1 MGCDI
6 SAGRNEPCKDAVGGL
21 KNIYLINYEDMAS
34 FTVDAD
40 DQVTAGVPVT
50 GQPNIYKYEL
60 KGSNVLDQT
69 VTSSRAN
76 GTTFVSQSLTVV
88 LKKQDYTTHKQVKF
102 LAYGRPFVLVEDYN
116 GNYNLMGI
124 EHGCELTT
132 NTISSG
138 TAMGDLNGYT
148 INLVAEEKLPAN
160 FVTGIS
166 SDSTLQSVLD
176 VTLVAN
182 AAQ

>member
-21 KNIYLINYEDMAS
+21 KNIYILNYESMTS

-50 GQPNIYKYEL
+50 GSPDIYKYEL

-88 LKKQDYTTHKQVKF
+88 LKKQDYTTHKQLKF
-102 LAYGRPFVLVEDYN
+102 LSYGRPFVVIEDYN
-116 GNYNLMGI
+116 GNWNLMGI

-132 NTISSG
+132 NTITSG

-160 FVTGIS
+160 FIDGV
-166 SDSTLQSVLD
+166 SDEATLQSVLD
-176 VTLVAN
+176 VTLVVN
-182 AAQ
+182 TPQ